1 VDDESVVA
9 PELQTESCA
18 HDHARQWSEAEVV
31 DRRRTVILD
40 VFGSVNARSG
50 ALDHAIRLLLLAA
63 QTARRYRVGD
73 RSDRARAARPVLDVM
88 E

>member
-1 VDDESVVA
+1 MDDESVVA

-63 QTARRYRVGD
+63 QTGMCADIQSATVQIERVLRD
-73 RSDRARAARPVLDVM
+73 RCLM
-88 E
+88 